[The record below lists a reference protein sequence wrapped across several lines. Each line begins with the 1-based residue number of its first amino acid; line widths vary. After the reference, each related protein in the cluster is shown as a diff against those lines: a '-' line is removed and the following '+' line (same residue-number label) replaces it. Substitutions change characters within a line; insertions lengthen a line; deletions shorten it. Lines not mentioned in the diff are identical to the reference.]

1 MAPIAQP
8 MELPSLRRLLALDK
22 DFSTFDEKLDHATHI
37 IGQPDGAKHRDDAQD
52 PLLFYKGSP
61 RTEWV
66 LRWLLGKLKADDP
79 EGLSARS
86 SWVAWQL
93 LRQVLL
99 GLPPAIS
106 AKLLNAHGFLAILEK
121 TLQEN
126 FAARAGNHR
135 LQEEASVKRRKD
147 GKASRK
153 RKRDGTPVEE
163 PELSDR
169 ENQERLVLFE
179 AVAGATI
186 EIAAACFDDSESYEK
201 SVAELLKSVL
211 RTTTAQAAHLLRL
224 WLESVHYLVLKA
236 AFDGRVPVGSL
247 LPHVLQIWNASVA
260 SLGSDVSSAAE
271 RFSQECL
278 VPAVV
283 LLSDIPLEVDP
294 SVEPSAVETG
304 RDIESRISRTLE
316 TLLARH
322 VFIPARTS
330 FFSEAEGWQVSIAE
344 DAGPGPLD
352 SDRHKLFEAVG
363 SLLDI
368 AIRCSQRST
377 LKKRLDEAPWL
388 QYVFVALCECIGAPI
403 NGSSPVQIDEG
414 RRAILDQML
423 EILFKRKVALEADV
437 LEKLVRSYSGIFA
450 SSGDTKFFDQQLI
463 ARVIAYDATVFLG
476 APSKAG
482 TEGQL
487 PDALFSAITAAST
500 DGFGSTSSHVSDT
513 CSHSSGGTSET
524 KSSDHLKVSVVVPL
538 MKAYAQAR
546 DLTGFVSR
554 WFSQLQQLSKSARS
568 MEKSV
573 WVEKEVISAL
583 RDVLETNLTAKQVFE
598 LLNEHWRHIS
608 TCEKASGSDELS
620 EASASLVI
628 VDALVG
634 ALQAD
639 ETIAS
644 VVSVLQSLQK
654 SLLTLTGVSK
664 EPVTVARALRTIS
677 RIHILLRPH
686 QKPQEAK
693 EFTENVFSQAKEH
706 NVIEV
711 IRAAEKSEAMGVS
724 ARSEEA
730 FNLIATLCSDFM
742 GALDL
747 KEPAKDLFN
756 QSAVALFRS
765 NDEIKDRIADGA
777 KRRRTTDPLDV
788 ATARLEVFTLNAAAV
803 LTQFPSLLT

>member
-330 FFSEAEGWQVSIAE
+330 FFSEAEGWQ
-344 DAGPGPLD
+344 
-352 SDRHKLFEAVG
+352 
-363 SLLDI
+363 
-368 AIRCSQRST
+368 
-377 LKKRLDEAPWL
+377 
-388 QYVFVALCECIGAPI
+388 
-403 NGSSPVQIDEG
+403 IDEG

-437 LEKLVRSYSGIFA
+437 LEKLVRSYSGVFA

-500 DGFGSTSSHVSDT
+500 DGFGTTSSHVSDT

-554 WFSQLQQLSKSARS
+554 WFAQLQQLSKSARS

-628 VDALVG
+628 VDALAG